1 VIRSA
6 RPSDASV
13 LASLQSHL
21 DAPSPR
27 LLASFASLGTCL
39 VSVVDEGHSGTAADT
54 GATDSDR
61 STIDNDHLTIDSDC
75 PAVDSDRPATAGTP
89 VGYVLLIGG
98 DDVHLAELL
107 VHPAHRRKGH
117 GRELLRAAI
126 DRQEPGTRVTLAV
139 AADNDPARSLYE
151 SVGFRAIDHRSE
163 FYEEGSVE
171 GSRDAVVYAYDVPCD
186 T

>member
-1 VIRSA
+1 MIRSA
-6 RPSDASV
+6 RPSDAAA

-21 DAPSPR
+21 ESPSPE

-39 VSVVDEGHSGTAADT
+39 VSVVDEHDSEAAIDPT
-54 GATDSDR
+54 GLDNDRPMADR
-61 STIDNDHLTIDSDC
+61 SPDN
-75 PAVDSDRPATAGTP
+75 DRPATDGSP